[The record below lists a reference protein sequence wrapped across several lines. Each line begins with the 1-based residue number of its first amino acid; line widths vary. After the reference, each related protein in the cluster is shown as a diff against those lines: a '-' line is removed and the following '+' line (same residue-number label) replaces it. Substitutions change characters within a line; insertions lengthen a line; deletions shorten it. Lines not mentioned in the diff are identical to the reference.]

1 MSLNKLQG
9 RIRQYDTAITDMEKS
24 IEIGENLMKLK
35 NNPEWQ
41 KLWKDYTDYT
51 LKSQT
56 SRLVIMTDPEDRK
69 KVMAAIESIGY
80 FMNFVEGHT
89 DELEDIK
96 LTMERHKEELAELS
110 TLEAAEMEQAE
121 QALNP

>member
-1 MSLNKLQG
+1 MQFLETKKES
-9 RIRQYDTAITDMEKS
+9 S
-24 IEIGENLMKLK
+24 ILETFLSDISSHINELDDIYKVS
-35 NNPEWQ
+35 Q
-41 KLWKDYTDYT
+41 KLSNEDD
-51 LKSQT
+51 KS
-56 SRLVIMTDPEDRK
+56 
-69 KVMAAIESIGY
+69 Y
-80 FMNFVEGHT
+80 